1 MEAKTIKNRIRE
13 KECLTN
19 ATELHILSTVN
30 TCKPLEI
37 IEGLSCRNTKI
48 RFGIISIFH
57 QIKKPISALEIATQ
71 LKEKFNTKA
80 NKTTVYRQLD
90 FLLTKNIL
98 ISLDIEGVTHYELN
112 KNKPHQVLVCSV
124 CHEIFPLTN
133 EFSLSTA
140 QLSKIET
147 NHHFKIH
154 HYSFLCFGICQK
166 CQK

>member
-1 MEAKTIKNRIRE
+1 MEAKTIKNRIRK
-13 KECLTN
+13 KERLTN
-19 ATELHILSTVN
+19 ATKLHILSIVN
-30 TCKPLEI
+30 QCKPLEI

-57 QIKKPISALEIATQ
+57 HSKKPISAIEIIKS
-71 LKEKFNTKA
+71 LKENYSTDA

-90 FLLTKNIL
+90 FLLEKNIL

-112 KNKPHQVLVCSV
+112 KNKPHQVLVCSK

-133 EFSLSTA
+133 TFSLSTD